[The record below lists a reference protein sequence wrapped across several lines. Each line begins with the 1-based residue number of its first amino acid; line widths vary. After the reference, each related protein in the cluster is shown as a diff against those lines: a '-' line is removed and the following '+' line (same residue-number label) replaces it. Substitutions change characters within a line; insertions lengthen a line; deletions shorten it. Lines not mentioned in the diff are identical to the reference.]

1 MESDIISQSKLK
13 LVLPS
18 SLAVPLLARC
28 RRRERVWAHWALHQ
42 NRQVDADVDVDGRAQ
57 DRTGLKAKAK
67 AGGRGKVM
75 ERISD
80 ERRGEERRTK
90 KGVNKR
96 WA

>member
-42 NRQVDADVDVDGRAQ
+42 NRQVDADVDGRAQ

-67 AGGRGKVM
+67 AGGEK
-75 ERISD
+75 
-80 ERRGEERRTK
+80 
-90 KGVNKR
+90 
-96 WA
+96 